1 MSKIFAM
8 YKNKNYER
16 DINYTYNL
24 NRFILRLMGIW
35 PYTNMN
41 SWILRKME
49 KVLIFGFYVL
59 LFFELTSMLL
69 YVLMVLK
76 GTRARIKLT
85 AAVLFTIVSILKY
98 SNLLYVKNQM
108 RSYMAHIE
116 KDFQSVVSPTTR
128 NTMLF
133 HVRTGRRL
141 FILCSIFMYGAGMT
155 YRTLIPLS
163 RGKIITAQNI
173 TIRPLPS
180 PAYYI
185 VFDPQISPVYEI
197 VFFVQLFTGLF
208 KYTITV
214 AACGIAALF
223 SMHVVAQLDILMVL
237 MNNLTNEHELGD
249 VNRKLS
255 VIVKHQIRTR
265 NLLHMV
271 QSIIQYS
278 SLLEVMT
285 CTFMLCLV
293 IYYVIMEWED
303 SNAIATCTY
312 VISVISMTFNIFVYC
327 FIGEQLSEKGDQVA
341 LTAATLDWHVL
352 PESKARALI
361 LIMLMSNKPVKLKA
375 GNFVELSFKTF
386 GSVVKTATGYLNLLL
401 SVVD

>member
-16 DINYTYNL
+16 DINYTYKL
-24 NRFILRLMGIW
+24 NRFVLRLLGIW
-35 PYTNMN
+35 PYTNT
-41 SWILRKME
+41 SFWILRILE

-59 LFFELTSMLL
+59 LFFELTSILL

-76 GTRARIKLT
+76 GTRARIKLS

-108 RSYMAHIE
+108 RSCMAYVE
-116 KDFQSVVSPTTR
+116 KDFQSVTSPFAR

-133 HVRTGRRL
+133 YTRIGRRL
-141 FILCSIFMYGAGMT
+141 FILCGIFLYGSGMT
-155 YRTLIPLS
+155 YRTIIPLA
-163 RGKIITAQNI
+163 RGKIVTAQNI
-173 TIRPLPS
+173 TIRLLPV
-180 PAYYI
+180 PAYY
-185 VFDPQISPVYEI
+185 VLFDPQISPAYEI
-197 VFFVQLFTGLF
+197 VFFVQFFTGLF

-223 SMHVVAQLDILMVL
+223 SMHIVAQLDILMIL

-255 VIVKHQIRTR
+255 VIVEHQIRTR

-271 QSIIQYS
+271 QSVIQFS

-285 CTFMLCLV
+285 CTFMLCLI

-303 SNAIATCTY
+303 SNTIVMYTY
-312 VISVISMTFNIFVYC
+312 VISLISMTFNIFVYC

-341 LTAATLDWHVL
+341 LTAATLDWHVF
-352 PESKARALI
+352 PEAEARALI

-375 GNFVELSFKTF
+375 GNYVELSFKTF
-386 GSVVKTATGYLNLLL
+386 GAVVKTAMGYLNLLL